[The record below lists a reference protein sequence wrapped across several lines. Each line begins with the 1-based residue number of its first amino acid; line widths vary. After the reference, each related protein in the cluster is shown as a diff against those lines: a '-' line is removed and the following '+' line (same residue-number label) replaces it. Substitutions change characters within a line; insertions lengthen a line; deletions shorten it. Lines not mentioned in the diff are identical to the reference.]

1 MGKRQVLNKEKTK
14 ELTRK
19 LNEYFE
25 TKINIP
31 RIRHGKHQTL
41 ETLIN
46 EEAYLLAKYLRNERK
61 MWNPRIAELTQR
73 LSQSGKHQLSLM

>member
-46 EEAYLLAKYLRNERK
+46 EEAYLLAKFLGNEK
-61 MWNPRIAELTQR
+61 TYWNPRVANI
-73 LSQSGKHQLSLM
+73 